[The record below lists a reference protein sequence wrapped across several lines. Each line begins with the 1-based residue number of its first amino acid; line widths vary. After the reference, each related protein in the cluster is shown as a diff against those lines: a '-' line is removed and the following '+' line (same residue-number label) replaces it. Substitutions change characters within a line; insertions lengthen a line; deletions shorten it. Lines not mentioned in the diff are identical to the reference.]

1 MELRSLLRRL
11 RQSSCAQT
19 RKCLDKGSRRIARRR
34 STCPPFGKHTRRAFP
49 FQVPDRH
56 MNQRLKSC
64 AEQRND
70 KRILTVMCHSFRTKD
85 WWMLILERNKT
96 GCCTNQKLQPDDRDS
111 SIQTV
116 PFLLSPQVFRKGPK
130 EKTVRE
136 LDQNNSRSCPLSYL
150 RRKHNRSSEMRDL
163 SNQRNVDSPKWYR
176 M

>member
-1 MELRSLLRRL
+1 MVEPMCSLERL
-11 RQSSCAQT
+11 SLDCQHQSKRQ
-19 RKCLDKGSRRIARRR
+19 KGKRLGILRR

-70 KRILTVMCHSFRTKD
+70 KRILNVMCHSFRTKD

-96 GCCTNQKLQPDDRDS
+96 GCCTNQKLQPDDRDL

-116 PFLLSPQVFRKGPK
+116 PFLLSPDFATIFRDGFQKTGCNRDGICRDILNGEPK
-130 EKTVRE
+130 DVV
-136 LDQNNSRSCPLSYL
+136 QFG
-150 RRKHNRSSEMRDL
+150 
-163 SNQRNVDSPKWYR
+163 SP
-176 M
+176 